1 MRDWHR
7 VFGVSLADVVTGL
20 PFEVVQE
27 LELSRP
33 KQRLDVAIIRL
44 TETLEEGLESEKV
57 SGTVLRPGPGHDR
70 PNQRMD
76 HSGRWGPGLWL
87 TDDRPRGHP
96 GRSDSNFWSVTC

>member
-44 TETLEEGLESEKV
+44 TETGRRLGKRES
-57 SGTVLRPGPGHDR
+57 
-70 PNQRMD
+70 QIA
-76 HSGRWGPGLWL
+76 
-87 TDDRPRGHP
+87 
-96 GRSDSNFWSVTC
+96 

>member
-1 MRDWHR
+1 MRDWDR

-44 TETLEEGLESEKV
+44 TETPHII
-57 SGTVLRPGPGHDR
+57 R
-70 PNQRMD
+70 
-76 HSGRWGPGLWL
+76 
-87 TDDRPRGHP
+87 RG
-96 GRSDSNFWSVTC
+96 